1 MQIIIKTKNFELTPV
16 VKKFVERKIKSLEKL
31 SKILYNKKYFD
42 SPLTSE
48 KYAVEVFVEI
58 GKTTKH
64 HKKGVIFF
72 ANIQMNFPQKSFIS
86 KSESHDLKLAVGEAK
101 EKLKRE
107 LEEYKMKLIDKYKR
121 RLRILNKNL
130 KISPEEKFYSKDRTI
145 EEDI

>member
-16 VKKFVERKIKSLEKL
+16 VKKFIEGKIKSLEKL

-72 ANIQMNFPQKSFIS
+72 ANIQMKFPQKSFIS
-86 KSESHDLKLAVGEAK
+86 KSESYDLKLAVGEAK

-107 LEEYKMKLIDKYKR
+107 VEEYKMKLIDKYKR
-121 RLRILNKNL
+121 RLRILKKNL
-130 KISPEEKFYSKDRTI
+130 KISPEAKFYSKDRII
-145 EEDI
+145 EEEI